1 MRDRVQKVEQL
12 ICMLAPVQA
21 RALGLDPNAD
31 RNDSENG
38 SVPPLGGSFGGPN
51 SASPTGLNFPS
62 NAAVMGS
69 ALLNASGGGNPFMTL
84 QGASN
89 ALASASNKRS
99 KKIVKQQPQNSD
111 SELDED
117 DEGEDGREA
126 EKAAFA
132 LESIAVAGR
141 PSAVSHSTVARG
153 IKIILRRA
161 AY

>member
-1 MRDRVQKVEQL
+1 
-12 ICMLAPVQA
+12 MLAPVQA

-38 SVPPLGGSFGGPN
+38 SVPPLGAGFGGPN
-51 SASPTGLNFPS
+51 SASPTTLNFPS
-62 NAAVMGS
+62 NAAITGN
-69 ALLNASGGGNPFMTL
+69 ALLNSSGGGNPFMTL

-89 ALASASNKRS
+89 ALASTNNKRS
-99 KKIVKQQPQNSD
+99 KKPVKQHTQNSD

-117 DEGEDGREA
+117 EEGEEGREA

-141 PSAVSHSTVARG
+141 PSAVSFRYFSCVLTRFREG
-153 IKIILRRA
+153 DNILSRPA
-161 AY
+161 FP